1 MTDTTPELQ
10 FLTSE
15 SEGWQGIDA
24 DHKDDFDAF
33 FTQVFTSRNLA
44 VLSGLGTSRCIKGS
58 GGEVLAPTMADLWAA
73 VKSANEKRFDK
84 VLKQVNWKSN
94 GENVELLLSR
104 CQMQQELRPDTELAT
119 FIEKGE
125 EAIATACNFID
136 DNSDLGIHESFL
148 RKVARRS
155 TKLPRTQIFTTNY
168 DLAFEV
174 AAAKIGF
181 AVIDGFTASSPARFD
196 ATAFDRDQARREA
209 SEATAPL
216 DWVPN
221 VVQIHKL
228 HGSIDWTDSDGA
240 VHRGRPSTRPI
251 IVYPRASKFE
261 VSYQQPFLELMS
273 RFQSSLRRSGTGL
286 LIAGSGFQDRHIA
299 EPVMAAVRG
308 NVGIRIVVIARSLK
322 DKDKDEGIIG
332 ALKKLI
338 KEGDRRIA
346 LVAGSFENVVKSLPD
361 LVAPMEEE
369 VHAKRVQ
376 SIGNG

>member
-1 MTDTTPELQ
+1 MTDATPELQ

-33 FTQVFTSRNLA
+33 FTQVFTSRYLA
-44 VLSGLGTSRCIKGS
+44 VLSGLGTSRCIKS
-58 GGEVLAPTMADLWAA
+58 AGGEVLAPTMADLWAA
-73 VKSANEKRFDK
+73 VKSANENRFDK

-94 GENVELLLSR
+94 GENVELLLSH
-104 CQMQQELRPDTELAT
+104 CQMQQELRPDDELAT

-125 EAIATACNFID
+125 EAIAAACNFIHD
-136 DNSDLGIHESFL
+136 DSDLGIHESFL

-155 TKLPRTQIFTTNY
+155 TRLPRTQIFTTNY
-168 DLAFEV
+168 DLAFEM

-209 SEATAPL
+209 SEAAAPL

-221 VVQIHKL
+221 VVQVHKL

-286 LIAGSGFQDRHIA
+286 LIAGSGFEDRHIA

-308 NVGIRIVVIARSLK
+308 NVGIRIVVIARSL
-322 DKDKDEGIIG
+322 KDKDEGIIG

-346 LVAGSFENVVKSLPD
+346 LVAGSFENVVMSLPD